1 MRRNGM
7 ALTGEATVQP
17 EDSILPDV
25 EPSSIRLIPTGI
37 ADLDTIVE
45 GGFPQGSTVL
55 LMGEEGAGM
64 REFVYTG
71 AAKLSTVRERPSLRK
86 YYLGAGCE
94 NSVLPERICYV
105 TFARSRDV
113 VLREFAASLNGD
125 YYQAFRR
132 NTVFRDFSAQYFRR
146 TVVPA
151 SWTEPPVT
159 PFGTP
164 QENLLEGLVEF
175 LDANGP
181 RSMIVIDSLS
191 DFVDNES
198 TDLRD
203 VVSTV
208 KGIQRAAKRWDGIVY
223 LLLTKDI
230 LEPRVERMIV
240 DSVDGCLVFEWSR
253 YLRSSKRQRY
263 MYVEKFTSVLPH
275 LPMEKIARFPIMI
288 TSRQGL
294 VVVYMERIG

>member
-1 MRRNGM
+1 M
-7 ALTGEATVQP
+7 ALTGDASVQP
-17 EDSILPDV
+17 EDSFLSDL
-25 EPSSIRLIPTGI
+25 EPEAIRKIPTGI

-55 LMGEEGAGM
+55 LLGEEGAGL
-64 REFVYTG
+64 REYVYTS
-71 AAKLSTVRERPSLRK
+71 AAKLSIVKENPRSRK
-86 YYLGAGCE
+86 YYLGSGCE
-94 NSVLPERICYV
+94 ASVLPEKICYV

-113 VLREFAASLNGD
+113 VLREFAASLNAD
-125 YYQAFRR
+125 YYSAFRR
-132 NTVFRDFSAQYFRR
+132 NTTFRDFSAPYFRR
-146 TVVPA
+146 SVVPA
-151 SWTEPPVT
+151 AWTEPPKV
-159 PFGTP
+159 PLGTP
-164 QENLLEGLVEF
+164 QENVLEGLVAF
-175 LDANGP
+175 LDENGP
-181 RSMIVIDSLS
+181 RAMIVIDSLS
-191 DFVDNES
+191 DFVDSEAV
-198 TDLRD
+198 DIRD

-208 KGIQRAAKRWDGIVY
+208 KGLQRAAKRWEGIVY

-240 DSVDGCLVFEWSR
+240 DSVDGTLVFEWSR

-275 LPMEKIARFPIMI
+275 LPMDRIARFPIMI

>member
-1 MRRNGM
+1 M
-7 ALTGEATVQP
+7 ALTGEAAVEP
-17 EDSILPDV
+17 EDSFAWDTAGP
-25 EPSSIRLIPTGI
+25 IRRIPTGI

-55 LMGEEGAGM
+55 LMGEEGAGL
-64 REFVYTG
+64 REYVYTS
-71 AAKLSTVRERPSLRK
+71 AAKLSIVRGTPDSWR
-86 YYLGAGCE
+86 YYLGTSCDA
-94 NSVLPERICYV
+94 SVLPERICYV

-113 VLREFAASLNGD
+113 VLREVSASLNED
-125 YYQAFRR
+125 YFRAFRR
-132 NTVFRDFSAQYFRR
+132 NTAFRDFSGPYFRR

-151 SWTEPPVT
+151 RWTEPPVT
-159 PFGTP
+159 PLGTP
-164 QENLLEGLVEF
+164 QENLLEGLVAF
-175 LDANGP
+175 LDEHGP
-181 RSMIVIDSLS
+181 HAMIVIDSLS
-191 DFVDNES
+191 DFVDSES
-198 TDLRD
+198 VDMKD

-223 LLLTKDI
+223 LLMTKNI
-230 LEPRVERMIV
+230 LEPRVERMVV

-263 MYVEKFTSVLPH
+263 MYVEKFTSVLSH
-275 LPMEKIARFPIMI
+275 LPMDKIARFPIMI

>member
-1 MRRNGM
+1 M
-7 ALTGEATVQP
+7 AQP
-17 EDSILPDV
+17 EDSIVPDA
-25 EPSSIRLIPTGI
+25 EPSEIHRIPTGI
-37 ADLDTIVE
+37 ADLDMIVD

-55 LMGEEGAGM
+55 LMGEEGAGL
-64 REFVYTG
+64 REFVYTS
-71 AAKLSTVRERPSLRK
+71 AAKLSIIRERPESWR
-86 YYLGAGCE
+86 YYLGSACDD
-94 NSVLPERICYV
+94 SVLPEKICYV
-105 TFARSRDV
+105 TFTRSRDV
-113 VLREFAASLNGD
+113 VLREFAASLNAD
-125 YYQAFRR
+125 FYQAFRR
-132 NTVFRDFSAQYFRR
+132 NTSFRDFSAPYFRH
-146 TVVPA
+146 TVVPPT
-151 SWTEPPVT
+151 WTEPPRT
-159 PFGTP
+159 EFGAK

-175 LDANGP
+175 LDENGP
-181 RSMIVIDSLS
+181 GAMIIIDSLS
-191 DFVDNES
+191 DFVGNES
-198 TDLRD
+198 ADVKD

-223 LLLTKDI
+223 MLLTRDI

-288 TSRQGL
+288 SSRQGL

>member
-1 MRRNGM
+1 MD
-7 ALTGEATVQP
+7 LTGDVAAQP
-17 EDSILPDV
+17 EDSLPPEP
-25 EPSSIRLIPTGI
+25 EPSEIRKIPTGI

-55 LMGEEGAGM
+55 LMGEEGAGA
-64 REFVYTG
+64 REFVYTS
-71 AAKLSTVRERPSLRK
+71 AAKLSTVRDHPEVWR
-86 YYLGAGCE
+86 YYLGTSCDD
-94 NSVLPERICYV
+94 SVLPEKICYV

-113 VLREFAASLNGD
+113 VLREFAASMNED
-125 YYQAFRR
+125 YYRAFRGA
-132 NTVFRDFSAQYFRR
+132 TVFRDFSAPFFRH

-151 SWTEPPVT
+151 SWTEPPRT
-159 PFGTP
+159 PLGAP
-164 QENLLEGLVEF
+164 QENVLEGLVEF
-175 LDANGP
+175 LEENGP
-181 RSMIVIDSLS
+181 RSMVVIDSLS
-191 DFVDNES
+191 DFVDSES
-198 TDLRD
+198 VEMRD
-203 VVSTV
+203 VVSTI
-208 KGIQRAAKRWDGIVY
+208 KGLQRAAKRWEGIVY
-223 LLLTKDI
+223 LLLTRDI
-230 LEPRVERMIV
+230 LEPRVERTIV

>member
-1 MRRNGM
+1 M
-7 ALTGEATVQP
+7 ALTGEATAQP
-17 EDSILPDV
+17 EDSIPSDA
-25 EPSSIRLIPTGI
+25 EPSTIRRIPTGI
-37 ADLDTIVE
+37 ADLDTIVD

-55 LMGEEGAGM
+55 LMGEEGAGL
-64 REFVYTG
+64 REFVYTS
-71 AAKLSTVRERPSLRK
+71 AAKLSIIRERPGSWR
-86 YYLGAGCE
+86 YYLGTACDD
-94 NSVLPERICYV
+94 SVLPERICYV
-105 TFARSRDV
+105 TFTRFRDV
-113 VLREFAASLNGD
+113 VLREFAVSLNAD
-125 YYQAFRR
+125 FYHAFRR
-132 NTVFRDFSAQYFRR
+132 NTAFRDFSAPYFRH
-146 TVVPA
+146 TVVPPR
-151 SWTEPPVT
+151 WTEPPRT
-159 PFGTP
+159 EFGAK

-175 LDANGP
+175 LDENGP
-181 RSMIVIDSLS
+181 GAMIVIDSLS
-191 DFVDNES
+191 DFVGNASADVK
-198 TDLRD
+198 D

-223 LLLTKDI
+223 MLLTKDI

-263 MYVEKFTSVLPH
+263 MYIEKFTSVLPH

>member
-1 MRRNGM
+1 M
-7 ALTGEATVQP
+7 QP
-17 EDSILPDV
+17 EDSFPPEV
-25 EPSSIRLIPTGI
+25 EPSDIRKIPTGI

-45 GGFPQGSTVL
+45 GGFPEGSVVL
-55 LMGEEGAGM
+55 LMAEEGAGA
-64 REFVYTG
+64 REYVYTS
-71 AAKLSTVRERPSLRK
+71 AAKLSIVRERPDLRR
-86 YYLGAGCE
+86 YYLGTGCE
-94 NSVLPERICYV
+94 DSILPEKVCYV

-113 VLREFAASLNGD
+113 VLREFASSLNED
-125 YYQAFRR
+125 YYHAFRR
-132 NTVFRDFSAQYFRR
+132 STVFRDFSAPYFRR

-151 SWTEPPVT
+151 SWTEPPRT
-159 PFGTP
+159 PLGAP

-175 LDANGP
+175 LDENGP
-181 RSMIVIDSLS
+181 RAMVVIDALS
-191 DFVDNES
+191 DFVDGEAV
-198 TDLRD
+198 DLRD

-208 KGIQRAAKRWDGIVY
+208 KGLQRAAKRWDGIVY

-263 MYVEKFTSVLPH
+263 MFVEKFTSVLPH
-275 LPMEKIARFPIMI
+275 LPMDKIARFPIMI
-288 TSRQGL
+288 TSKQGL